1 MKKYTLNDWM
11 KLVVFVLMM
20 LNWIFMS
27 NLGIFGQLLGIV
39 GFVAGFFM
47 WSTSKQFSDVLNW
60 FNENFKD

>member
-11 KLVVFVLMM
+11 KLVVFVVMM
-20 LNWIFMS
+20 VDWIVAS
-27 NLGIFGQLLGIV
+27 NLGFIGQVLGLV
-39 GFVAGFFM
+39 GFIAGFFM

>member
-27 NLGIFGQLLGIV
+27 NLGILGQLLGIV